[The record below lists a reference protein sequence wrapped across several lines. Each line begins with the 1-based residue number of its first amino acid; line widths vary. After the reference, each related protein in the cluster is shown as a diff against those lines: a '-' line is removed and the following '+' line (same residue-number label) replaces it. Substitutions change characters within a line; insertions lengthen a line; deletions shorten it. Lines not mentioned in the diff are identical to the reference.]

1 MSRIRPWVKKTLLV
15 SVIIVAVGAGL
26 SVMAGEFRGG
36 RDVTKVVRVS
46 QEFHGRPAGDM
57 KVEIRGGENTAVL
70 AQRGEDATVPIPP
83 IPPIAPVLRDGGIHI
98 EGYEHGVGPG
108 VAVGGT
114 ILIAGLILFW
124 MSKRGKRSRVADGAN
139 VLASIP
145 SASDFLDQWEIQ
157 QNQTKE
163 SK

>member
-1 MSRIRPWVKKTLLV
+1 MRRIRPWVKKALLV

-26 SVMAGEFRGG
+26 NLVAGEHG

-46 QEFHGRPAGDM
+46 QEFHGGPAGDM
-57 KVEIRGGENTAVL
+57 KVELRGGEDAAVPAPHGEGATL
-70 AQRGEDATVPIPP
+70 PVPAQ
-83 IPPIAPVLRDGGIHI
+83 APMLREGGIHI
-98 EGYEHGVGPG
+98 ERGPEYGVGPG

-114 ILIAGLILFW
+114 ILIAGLLLFW
-124 MSKRGKRSRVADGAN
+124 MSKRSKRSRVADGAN

-145 SASDFLDQWEIQ
+145 TASDFLDQWEMQ
-157 QNQTKE
+157 QNQKKE